1 MLEADLADSEGGSL
15 HGKFA
20 LRPFGARA
28 TASAVELTPRERE
41 TLALVGERP
50 VPLRR
55 IAVSSGAQRALASL
69 KRKGLV
75 QLAGFTPSDAAHA
88 LDLQANWSRPA
99 ALVAARLL
107 ARFRDMRLPDDARVT
122 AFCREV
128 WSETV
133 RLTCRVIAEMAL
145 GRSFGDDAILDA
157 VCSGKGEL
165 GLARLRISP
174 SIPVVAVGGPVK
186 VYYGEAARRLDCEM
200 IFPPYFDVANA
211 VGAAT
216 GVVART
222 VTVSIEGDGS
232 GLFRVHGPKG
242 VSVFTGAAEALAAA
256 EDEARQAALAAAS
269 AMGAEAPQLR
279 VSVEKHHLPDAADDN
294 GLIEA
299 LVTAEAIGR
308 PGVKP

>member
-1 MLEADLADSEGGSL
+1 
-15 HGKFA
+15 
-20 LRPFGARA
+20 
-28 TASAVELTPRERE
+28 
-41 TLALVGERP
+41 LVGERP
-50 VPLRR
+50 VPLRK

-75 QLAGFTPSDAAHA
+75 QLAGFTPSDAAHV

-107 ARFRDMRLPDDARVT
+107 ARFRDMRFPDDARVT
-122 AFCREV
+122 AFCRGV

-145 GRSFGDDAILDA
+145 GRSFGDDAILEA
-157 VCSGKGEL
+157 VCSGRGEL

-222 VTVSIEGDGS
+222 VTVSIEGDGAACSSARSQGRERLHRRRRGS
-232 GLFRVHGPKG
+232 GRRRGR
-242 VSVFTGAAEALAAA
+242 GAAGGAGGGFGHGRRGAAIA
-256 EDEARQAALAAAS
+256 GERRKTPSARRA
-269 AMGAEAPQLR
+269 
-279 VSVEKHHLPDAADDN
+279 
-294 GLIEA
+294 
-299 LVTAEAIGR
+299 GR
-308 PGVKP
+308 